1 MIQFRSKMNDTTL
14 PFNVMMSFGRVYTP
28 VCFGNFFDCLSYIWE
43 HEEDSSV
50 DYHLDINPFS
60 F

>member
-1 MIQFRSKMNDTTL
+1 MNDTTL

-28 VCFGNFFDCLSYIWE
+28 VCFGNFFQCLSYIWE
-43 HEEDSSV
+43 HEEDSFV
-50 DYHLDINPFS
+50 DYYLDINPFS